1 MVCGGAHPDL
11 EARDSSVR
19 ACPGDLPREHQE
31 FIGTGRG
38 ASQVPRADVS
48 QQAPSRTRRRC
59 LQLSVR
65 GNPIQSCTCSLSSV
79 SGEGNMRR
87 KKNCR
92 KPKLQFLFNL
102 KTL

>member
-48 QQAPSRTRRRC
+48 Q
-59 LQLSVR
+59 
-65 GNPIQSCTCSLSSV
+65 
-79 SGEGNMRR
+79 
-87 KKNCR
+87 
-92 KPKLQFLFNL
+92 
-102 KTL
+102 